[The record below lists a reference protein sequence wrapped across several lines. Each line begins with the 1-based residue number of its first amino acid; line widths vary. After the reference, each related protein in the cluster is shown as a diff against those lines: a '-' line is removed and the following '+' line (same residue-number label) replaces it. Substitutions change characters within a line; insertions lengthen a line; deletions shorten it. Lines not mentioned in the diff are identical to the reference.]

1 MKREL
6 LSRLDC
12 SLAVEIQLSLG
23 VENTLYLHIV
33 GNLIRNDLSCPLSVF
48 LSVVQ
53 VQWEC
58 VSEHISDRRYCHWS
72 VLDRWVSG
80 NFLVR

>member
-1 MKREL
+1 MKKEL

-33 GNLIRNDLSCPLSVF
+33 GSLIRNDLSCPLSVF
-48 LSVVQ
+48 LSVVL
-53 VQWEC
+53 
-58 VSEHISDRRYCHWS
+58 SNGSAS
-72 VLDRWVSG
+72 VNAYQIEGTVIGMYLITGYLVT
-80 NFLVR
+80 FL